1 MRTNEETFFLA
12 DAQHL
17 HGTNRYTFTFPP
29 HWRRTN
35 QKSLSIAIRSVKL
48 LNAINELMVS
58 ASFVD
63 MNERKWLGITNE
75 QFIPPKEYP
84 ITYDDQKFWIE
95 LYTLDGLPM
104 EIKPEDAGEWLVIEA
119 MMNSYL

>member
-1 MRTNEETFFLA
+1 MRTNEETFFIQ
-12 DAQHL
+12 DAQHQQ
-17 HGTNRYTFTFPP
+17 GTNRYTFTFPP

-48 LNAINELMVS
+48 INGQNELAVS

-95 LYTLDGLPM
+95 LHSLDSTPIELND
-104 EIKPEDAGEWLVIEA
+104 EQLVIEA